1 MVTDMV
7 DYEARL
13 KKARVIAAEVATFLN
28 GNAHFGSNCKILFEI
43 NQGIKDGGLLLQ
55 ERYCCVDVELK
66 VNEDDTV
73 NCIKCKIFT
82 QPDIGICLH
91 PNGGTAYYDLELWSW
106 YFAERV
112 ICQANNTYKCS
123 WLLDLFNKPMRGGP
137 ITS

>member
-1 MVTDMV
+1 MV

-13 KKARVIAAEVATFLN
+13 KKARVIADEVTTFLDSRP
-28 GNAHFGSNCKILFEI
+28 HFGSNCEIKLEI
-43 NQGIKDGGLLLQ
+43 NQGIKEGGLLLQ

-82 QPDIGICLH
+82 LPMIDTCAHL
-91 PNGGTAYYDLELWSW
+91 NGGTAYYDLDLWSW
-106 YFAERV
+106 YYAERV
-112 ICQANNTYKCS
+112 ICQAKNTYKCS

-137 ITS
+137 I